1 MISIAEIIIISILIV
16 CICSVI
22 GSMILWI
29 CGRGIAEVKRANF
42 FNSWGLWWIL
52 FVANGLLS
60 LLLAVIFFTI
70 LFEPSNLNAFVAG
83 LITLTVFYN
92 IVSVLITLAI
102 TKAFWKCTW
111 YQSFLSH
118 FVPIVIYFLT
128 QIIGWIIFIPRLYYF

>member
-22 GSMILWI
+22 GAMILWI
-29 CGRGIAEVKRANF
+29 CGRGIAEVERANF

-52 FVANGLLS
+52 FVVTGLLS

-70 LFEPSNLNAFVAG
+70 LFEPSNPNAFVAG

-111 YQSFLSH
+111 HQSFLSH

>member
-22 GSMILWI
+22 GAMILWI
-29 CGRGIAEVKRANF
+29 CGWGIAKIEKANF

-52 FVANGLLS
+52 FTTNGLLS

-70 LFEPSNLNAFVAG
+70 IFEQSNPNAIVAG
-83 LITLTVFYN
+83 LITLTTFYD
-92 IVSVLITLAI
+92 IFTVLMTLAI
-102 TKAFWKCTW
+102 TKAFWRCTW
-111 YQSFLSH
+111 HQSFLSH
-118 FVPIVIYFLT
+118 FVPIIIYFLT